1 MKFAVNLQ
9 NEDLHWFSGKR
20 TFIDGG
26 GYTSFNEGVGSRF
39 PSSVFMWFWVF
50 LWTSNVSSCIRGF

>member
-20 TFIDGG
+20 TFNDGSVYMRFNG
-26 GYTSFNEGVGSRF
+26 GVA
-39 PSSVFMWFWVF
+39 
-50 LWTSNVSSCIRGF
+50 L